1 MQPVPLRVD
10 IKARLIKV
18 DYRGRPHSLLDLML
32 EFDQAFGT
40 PITHVIDSTV
50 AEPMTK
56 QVFKQLPCPLLRKQ
70 LVAVK
75 VADQSSNFGSVL
87 HCVAHLSRK
96 LPTTVLAALGT
107 SFGLGTIL
115 SDLKSKGRQLKDLA
129 SFFAHTLSIGQRVA
143 TGSTLLGRQLM
154 HLVWP
159 LAQGQVVTWVALLTT
174 RGPVTFGPLS
184 FLTPPGFITRWG
196 FAGVAAILPK
206 LRFEFLD
213 PLLQLAHLM
222 GEGVDLGV
230 LSFDQPTDGLRPQ
243 LIYGSDF
250 IRCHGPVT
258 LMQAGRLL
266 YRPSLDR
273 STPHRLPL
281 INIRNSSS
289 HYNHDGRA
297 E

>member
-1 MQPVPLRVD
+1 
-10 IKARLIKV
+10 
-18 DYRGRPHSLLDLML
+18 
-32 EFDQAFGT
+32 
-40 PITHVIDSTV
+40 
-50 AEPMTK
+50 
-56 QVFKQLPCPLLRKQ
+56 
-70 LVAVK
+70 
-75 VADQSSNFGSVL
+75 
-87 HCVAHLSRK
+87 
-96 LPTTVLAALGT
+96 
-107 SFGLGTIL
+107 
-115 SDLKSKGRQLKDLA
+115 
-129 SFFAHTLSIGQRVA
+129 
-143 TGSTLLGRQLM
+143 M

-243 LIYGSDF
+243 LIYGSDL